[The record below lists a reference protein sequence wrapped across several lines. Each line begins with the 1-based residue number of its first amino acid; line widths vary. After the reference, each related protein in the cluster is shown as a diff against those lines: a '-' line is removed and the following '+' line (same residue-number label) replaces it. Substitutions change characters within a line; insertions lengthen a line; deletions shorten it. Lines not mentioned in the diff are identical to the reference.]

1 MGQVPLVLASAS
13 PRRRALL
20 QGLGVAFEA
29 VAPGVDESVRAGEP
43 PRDYVLRVA
52 VEKAAQGARLRPGAL
67 VLAADTSVVLEDRI
81 LGKPSGEAEAR
92 EMVRALSGR
101 RHSVL
106 TGVALDGAAKA
117 AAVVETA
124 VWFRP
129 LAEAEIA
136 WYASTGEPLDKAGA
150 YAIQGAGGVLVQRIE
165 GSASNVVGLPL
176 AETAELLRQAGFKL
190 PWSAR

>member
-1 MGQVPLVLASAS
+1 
-13 PRRRALL
+13 
-20 QGLGVAFEA
+20 
-29 VAPGVDESVRAGEP
+29 
-43 PRDYVLRVA
+43 
-52 VEKAAQGARLRPGAL
+52 
-67 VLAADTSVVLEDRI
+67 
-81 LGKPSGEAEAR
+81 
-92 EMVRALSGR
+92 MVRALSGR

>member
-20 QGLGVAFEA
+20 QGLGVTFEA
-29 VAPGVDESVRAGEP
+29 VAPGLDESVRAGESP
-43 PRDYVLRVA
+43 CDYVLRVA

-67 VLAADTSVVLEDRI
+67 VLAADTSVVLGDRI

-92 EMVRALSGR
+92 EMVRALSGK

-106 TGVALDGAAKA
+106 TGVALDGPARAS
-117 AAVVETA
+117 AVVETA

-129 LAEAEIA
+129 LSEAEIA

-176 AETAELLRQAGFKL
+176 AETVELLRQVGFPL
-190 PWSAR
+190 PWSAP

>member
-29 VAPGVDESVRAGEP
+29 VAPGVDESVRAGES

-106 TGVALDGAAKA
+106 TGVALDGAARA
-117 AAVVETA
+117 SAVVETA

>member
-1 MGQVPLVLASAS
+1 MGEMPLVLASGS

-20 QGLGVAFEA
+20 EGLGLAFESI
-29 VAPGVDESVRAGEP
+29 APGLDESVQAGEP

-52 VEKAAQGARLRPGAL
+52 VEKAAAGARMRPGAL
-67 VLAADTSVVLEDRI
+67 VLAADTSVVLGDAI
-81 LGKPSGEAEAR
+81 LGKPSGELEAR
-92 EMVRALSGR
+92 QMVRALAGR

-106 TGVALDGAAKA
+106 TGVALDGAARA
-117 AAVVETA
+117 SVVVETA

-129 LAEAEIA
+129 LSEAEIA

-150 YAIQGAGGVLVQRIE
+150 YAIQGAGGMLVQRIE

-176 AETAELLRQAGFKL
+176 AETVELLRQAGLPL
-190 PWSAR
+190 PWGGA

>member
-1 MGQVPLVLASAS
+1 MGPTTLVLASAS

-20 QGLGVAFEA
+20 QGLGLAFDA
-29 VAPGVDESVRAGEP
+29 VAPDLDESVRPGEA

-52 VEKAAQGARLRPGAL
+52 AEKAAAGARLRPGAL
-67 VLAADTSVVLEDRI
+67 VLAADTSVVLGDRI

-92 EMVRALSGR
+92 DMVRSLSGK

-106 TGVALDGAAKA
+106 TGVALDGAARA
-117 AAVVETA
+117 AVVVETA
-124 VWFRP
+124 VWFRA

-136 WYASTGEPLDKAGA
+136 WYAATGEPLDKAGA
-150 YAIQGAGGVLVQRIE
+150 YAIQGAGGVLVQRID

-176 AETAELLRQAGFKL
+176 AETAELLRQAGFPL
-190 PWSAR
+190 PWSGR

>member
-1 MGQVPLVLASAS
+1 MGQVTLVLASAS

-20 QGLGVAFEA
+20 QGLGVAFDA
-29 VAPGVDESVRAGEP
+29 VAPGLDESVRPGEP

-52 VEKAAQGARLRPGAL
+52 VEKAAAGARLRPGAL
-67 VLAADTSVVLEDRI
+67 VLAADTSVVLGDRI
-81 LGKPSGEAEAR
+81 LGKPAGEAEAR

-106 TGVALDGAAKA
+106 TGVALDGAARA
-117 AAVVETA
+117 SAVVETA

-129 LAEAEIA
+129 LSEAEIA

-176 AETAELLRQAGFKL
+176 AETAELLRQAGFPL